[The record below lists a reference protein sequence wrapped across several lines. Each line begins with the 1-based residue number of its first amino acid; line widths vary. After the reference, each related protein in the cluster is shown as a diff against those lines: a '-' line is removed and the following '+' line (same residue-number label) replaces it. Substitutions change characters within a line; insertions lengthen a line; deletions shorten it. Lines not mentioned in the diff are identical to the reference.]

1 VPTWFTFENEVKC
14 EILPQNLMIMPENRR
29 SVFFISDGT
38 GITAETLGLS
48 LLAHF
53 PEVTFRRTRM
63 PFIDNEE
70 KARAC
75 LPAIGQAAREDGVQP
90 ILLTTLVND
99 EVRAVFDQFECV
111 ELDLFKTFI
120 APLSQELGLQPTR
133 EVGQARRV
141 EESSV
146 YRGRMAA
153 VNYALEHDDGASER
167 HLEEADVILVGVSR
181 SGKTPTT
188 LYLAMQ
194 FGIKAA
200 NYPLIPEDFERG
212 RLPKVLESYREKLFG
227 LTIRPER
234 LHAIRTERRPNSRY
248 ASLESCRAEVLHAE
262 TMMHREGIEWLDS
275 TSKSVEEIAAK
286 VMQACGGRKL

>member
-1 VPTWFTFENEVKC
+1 
-14 EILPQNLMIMPENRR
+14 MPENRR
-29 SVFFISDGT
+29 SVFFVSDGT
-38 GITAETLGLS
+38 GITAETLGMS

-53 PEVTFRRTRM
+53 PGMTFRQTRM
-63 PFIDNEE
+63 PFIDNVE

-75 LPAIGQAAREDGVQP
+75 LPVIEQAAREDGARP

-99 EVRAVFDQFECV
+99 EVRAIFDGFPCI

-120 APLSQELGLQPTR
+120 VPLSQELGVPPTR

-141 EESSV
+141 EENAL
-146 YRGRMAA
+146 YRQRMAA
-153 VNYALEHDDGASER
+153 VNYALEHDDGASDR
-167 HLEEADVILVGVSR
+167 HLEEADVILIGVSR
-181 SGKTPTT
+181 CGKTPTT

-212 RLPKVLESYREKLFG
+212 RLPGVLEQYRDKLVG

-234 LHAIRTERRPNSRY
+234 LHAIRSERRPNSRY
-248 ASLESCRAEVLHAE
+248 ASLENCRSEVLHAE
-262 TMMHREGIEWLDS
+262 TLMHREGIPWLDS

-286 VMQACGGRKL
+286 IMQIRGVTRRT

>member
-1 VPTWFTFENEVKC
+1 
-14 EILPQNLMIMPENRR
+14 MPNTSHR
-29 SVFFISDGT
+29 SVFFVSDGT

-53 PEVTFRRTRM
+53 PGVEFHQVRL
-63 PFIDNEE
+63 PFIDTAE
-70 KARAC
+70 KALAC
-75 LPAIGQAAREDGVQP
+75 LPVIEQAARSEGLPP
-90 ILLTTLVND
+90 IVLSTLVND
-99 EVRAVFDQFECV
+99 EIREVFERVDGLK
-111 ELDLFKTFI
+111 LDLFKTFI
-120 APLSQELGLQPTR
+120 IPLALELGLEPTSG
-133 EVGQARRV
+133 VGEARKV
-141 EESSV
+141 DESAG
-146 YRGRMAA
+146 YRRRIEA

-167 HLEEADVILVGVSR
+167 RLDEADVILVGVSR

-212 RLPKVLESYREKLFG
+212 RLPAILEIHRNKLFG

-234 LHAIRTERRPNSRY
+234 LHEIRGERRPNSRY
-248 ASLESCRAEVLHAE
+248 ASLENCRSEVAHAE
-262 TMMHREGIEWLDS
+262 TMMQREGIRWLDS

-286 VMQACGGRKL
+286 VVQACTLGNKSG

>member
-1 VPTWFTFENEVKC
+1 
-14 EILPQNLMIMPENRR
+14 MIMPENCR

-53 PEVTFRRTRM
+53 PGVTFRQTRL
-63 PFIDNEE
+63 PFIDSME
-70 KARAC
+70 KAQAC
-75 LPAIGQAAREDGVQP
+75 LPAIEQASMEDGVRP
-90 ILLTTLVND
+90 ILLTTLVD
-99 EVRAVFDQFECV
+99 DDIRAVFDNFPGM

-120 APLSQELGLQPTR
+120 VPLGQELGLQPVR
-133 EVGQARRV
+133 GIGQARKV
-141 EESSV
+141 DENVV
-146 YRGRMAA
+146 YRERMAA
-153 VNYALEHDDGASER
+153 VNFALEHDDGASER

-212 RLPKVLESYREKLFG
+212 RLPKVLELHRDKLFG

-234 LHAIRTERRPNSRY
+234 LHAIRSERRPNSRY
-248 ASLESCRAEVLHAE
+248 ASLESCREEVLHAE
-262 TMMHREGIEWLDS
+262 TMMHREGIDWLDS

-286 VMQACGGRKL
+286 IMQARGGKKL

>member
-1 VPTWFTFENEVKC
+1 
-14 EILPQNLMIMPENRR
+14 MPKPRR
-29 SVFFISDGT
+29 SVFYVSDGT

-53 PEVTFRRTRM
+53 PSVSFRQTRM
-63 PFIDNEE
+63 PFIDSAE

-75 LPAIGQAAREDGVQP
+75 LPAIEQAAQEDGAKP

-99 EVRAVFDQFECV
+99 EVRAVLDSIDCM

-120 APLSQELGLQPTR
+120 IPLSQELGMQPTR

-141 EESSV
+141 EQNTL
-146 YRGRMAA
+146 YRQRMAA
-153 VNYALEHDDGASER
+153 VNYALEHDDGASDR
-167 HLEEADVILVGVSR
+167 HLDDADVILIGVSR
-181 SGKTPTT
+181 CGKTPTT

-212 RLPKVLESYREKLFG
+212 RLPSVLENHKNKLFG

-234 LHAIRTERRPNSRY
+234 LHAIRSERRPNSRY
-248 ASLESCRAEVLHAE
+248 ASLENCRSEVAHAE
-262 TMMHREGIEWLDS
+262 TLMHREGIPWLDS

-286 VMQACGGRKL
+286 IMQVRGVVSRL

>member
-1 VPTWFTFENEVKC
+1 MTDN
-14 EILPQNLMIMPENRR
+14 IRR

-53 PEVTFRRTRM
+53 PGVNFRQTRL
-63 PFIDNEE
+63 PFIDSIE

-75 LPAIGQAAREDGVQP
+75 VPAIEEAQREDGVRP
-90 ILLTTLVND
+90 ILLTTLVDD
-99 EVRAVFDQFECV
+99 EVRAVFENFPGM

-120 APLSQELGLQPTR
+120 VPLGQELGLQPVR
-133 EVGQARRV
+133 GIGQARKV
-141 EESSV
+141 DENLA
-146 YRGRMAA
+146 YRERMAA

-212 RLPKVLESYREKLFG
+212 RLPKVLEQYRDKLFG

-234 LHAIRTERRPNSRY
+234 LHEIRSERRPNSRY
-248 ASLESCRAEVLHAE
+248 ASLESCREEVLHAE
-262 TMMHREGIEWLDS
+262 TMMHRENIKWLDS

-286 VMQACGGRKL
+286 IMQARGGR

>member
-1 VPTWFTFENEVKC
+1 MSQITH
-14 EILPQNLMIMPENRR
+14 R

-53 PEVTFRRTRM
+53 PGVEFRQMRL
-63 PFIDNEE
+63 PFIDTVE
-70 KARAC
+70 KAQAC
-75 LPAIGQAAREDGVQP
+75 LPAIEQAARTEGLPP
-90 ILLTTLVND
+90 ILLSTLVND
-99 EVRAVFDQFECV
+99 EVRAVFESV
-111 ELDLFKTFI
+111 GGLKLDLFKTFI
-120 APLSQELGLQPTR
+120 IPLGLELGLQPIR
-133 EVGQARRV
+133 GVGQARKV
-141 EESSV
+141 DENTV
-146 YRGRMAA
+146 YRHRIEA
-153 VNYALEHDDGASER
+153 VNFALEHDDGASER
-167 HLEEADVILVGVSR
+167 RLDEADVILVGVSR

-212 RLPKVLESYREKLFG
+212 KLPAILETHRNKLFG

-234 LHAIRTERRPNSRY
+234 LHEIRCERRPNSRY
-248 ASLESCRAEVLHAE
+248 SALENCRAEVAHAE
-262 TMMHREGIEWLDS
+262 TMMQREGIRWLDS

-286 VMQACGGRKL
+286 VVQACTLGGQKE